1 MMGRCWY
8 GVKEKC
14 ADSSR
19 FCIKNGHGIFE
30 HIARGRSREMYKTC
44 VDYCVHKM
52 QSERHGRL
60 KVDMRI
66 ALDGSL

>member
-1 MMGRCWY
+1 MDM
-8 GVKEKC
+8 
-14 ADSSR
+14 D
-19 FCIKNGHGIFE
+19 FFE

-66 ALDGSL
+66 ALDGSLYKVECLWKSRRENQ

>member
-1 MMGRCWY
+1 MDM
-8 GVKEKC
+8 
-14 ADSSR
+14 D
-19 FCIKNGHGIFE
+19 FFE

-60 KVDMRI
+60 KVDMRMT
-66 ALDGSL
+66 LDGSL